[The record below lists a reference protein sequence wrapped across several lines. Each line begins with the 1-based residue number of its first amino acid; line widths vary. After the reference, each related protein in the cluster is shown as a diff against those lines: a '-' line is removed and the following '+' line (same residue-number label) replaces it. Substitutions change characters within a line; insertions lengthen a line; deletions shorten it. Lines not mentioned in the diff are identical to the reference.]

1 MEILDKNSIL
11 DDIHTVATIGF
22 FDGFHL
28 GHKFLLNSVLD
39 FAKRENKKSLLIT
52 FNENPKKFFKQNY
65 DIRQLNTVDEKI
77 DKLSHFGID
86 YCLLLEFTEELSR
99 KTASDFLNF
108 LKKNFGLSVLFVGY
122 DHTFGSDKIKDFE
135 QIKSICNS
143 LEIDAFKIDQFNVE
157 NQKVSSSLIRQLIE
171 NGEIVVANRMLGYD
185 YSFNGI
191 VVEGQKIGRTIGF
204 PTANI
209 DVLPDKLL
217 PRNGVYAVEVIV
229 GNQRKGG
236 MLNIGNRPTLCGIN
250 RTVEVNIFD
259 FEQYIYGQRII
270 VEIKKFMR
278 EEKKFDSLENLKN
291 QLFIDK
297 KLITNFLKG
306 I

>member
-1 MEILDKNSIL
+1 MKILDKNSIL
-11 DDIHTVATIGF
+11 DDIQTVATIGF

-39 FAKRENKKSLLIT
+39 LAKKENKKSLLIT

-77 DKLSHFGID
+77 EKLSNFGVD
-86 YCLLLEFTEELSR
+86 YCLLLDFTEELSR
-99 KTASDFLNF
+99 KTAFDFLNF
-108 LKKNFGLSVLFVGY
+108 LKKNFGLTVLFIGY
-122 DHTFGSDKIKDFE
+122 DHTFGSDKIKDFV
-135 QIKSICNS
+135 QIKYICNS
-143 LEIDAFKIDQFNVE
+143 LQIEAFKIEQFNVE
-157 NQKVSSSLIRQLIE
+157 DQKVSSSLIRQLIKD
-171 NGEIVVANRMLGYD
+171 GEFAVANRMLGYD

-209 DVLPDKLL
+209 DVLPGKLL
-217 PRNGVYAVEVIV
+217 PKNGVYAVSVIV
-229 GNQRKGG
+229 ENQRKGG

-259 FEQYIYGQRII
+259 FEKYIYGQRIT
-270 VEIKKFMR
+270 VEIKKFIR
-278 EEKKFDSLENLKN
+278 EEKKFDSLESLKN

-297 KLITNFLKG
+297 NLITNFLKY